1 MKLKL
6 INFSRKFIT
15 NEYLSWLNDKDLTKH
30 SRLRLKKNTKKDAFK
45 YLASMK
51 NNFYFAVIYNKEHV
65 GNVAAYIDWYNSCAD
80 LSIILKK
87 QGFGYGLSSL
97 KVLIKKLKQ
106 KKIRKITCSTMII
119 NKPMIKLC
127 LNLNMKL
134 EYIKKKQLKFKYKF
148 VDLVGYYKFL

>member
-1 MKLKL
+1 MTLKL
-6 INFSRKFIT
+6 INFTRKFVT
-15 NEYLSWLNDKDLTKH
+15 KEYISWLNDKSLTKY

-45 YLASMK
+45 YLASME
-51 NNFYFAVIYNKEHV
+51 NNLYFAITYNNEHV
-65 GNVAAYIDWYNSCAD
+65 GNVAAYVDKYNLCAD
-80 LSIILKK
+80 LSILLKK
-87 QGFGYGLSSL
+87 QGLGYGLNSL
-97 KVLIKKLKQ
+97 KLLIKKLKQ

-134 EYIKKKQLKFKYKF
+134 EYIKKKQLKFKHKF